1 MVIINYLITVQVK
14 FVKICRLIS
23 NNFFIAKL
31 IFKASPW
38 FVLLTIL
45 NAIRNEGLIYLEHT
59 YAISFI
65 LESVEFGRSSKEVLR
80 FLIIL
85 SGVMILSGI
94 YSTIYENYLKPIC
107 MPKIKQ
113 NFKEIMYQKAKSLDL
128 EYYDNPD
135 NYNDYVLAVKESENS
150 VERMLDLL
158 NTVVGSVTII
168 VCYGTF
174 FALKDITSVFFVLLS
189 FILSIAFQ
197 KKLSQVNYDIKIKR
211 NAIERKRDYI
221 GRVFYLNAYAKEL
234 RLNKAIYPIL
244 YKKYDDSNN
253 EIKDVVNG
261 YKKKKFKYELL
272 AGYLSGDFI
281 MDVIYI
287 SYLVYKAAVLK
298 LISYSSVVVLYNSSG
313 NLRRGFINIK
323 EFFAKFIDMSLYVEK
338 IRAFLACES
347 KLKQEGEAHVDDSKY
362 GFVFKNVTFSY
373 NKMAT
378 NILNGLNL
386 SIEPNQKVAIVG
398 CNGAG
403 KTTLIKLLLRL
414 YDVDSGT
421 IFYGDKNI
429 NEYDLE
435 DYRRNIGVVFQDFQM
450 FAVSLGENV
459 VMDRMKDEDRDAVYS
474 TIKKSGL
481 EKKMNNLD
489 KGIDTPITKEFWE
502 NGTELSGGEKQ
513 KLAIARGY
521 YRDAKLIIL
530 DEPSS
535 ALDPVSEYNL
545 NEFIFKTASDKTVV
559 FISHRL
565 STTRKADKIYVIDDG
580 KVVEEGTHKELLK
593 KGEKYAEMW
602 FAQAAKYSS
611 IVS

>member
-1 MVIINYLITVQVK
+1 M
-14 FVKICRLIS
+14 
-23 NNFFIAKL
+23 
-31 IFKASPW
+31 
-38 FVLLTIL
+38 
-45 NAIRNEGLIYLEHT
+45 EHT
-59 YAISFI
+59 YAISFV
-65 LESVEFGRSSKEVLR
+65 LESVEFGRSPKEVLR
-80 FLIIL
+80 FLLIL

-94 YSTIYENYLKPIC
+94 YSTVYENYWKPIC

-113 NFKEIMYQKAKSLDL
+113 NFKEMMYQKAKSLDL

-150 VERMLDLL
+150 VERMIDLL

-168 VCYGTF
+168 ICYGTF
-174 FALKDITSVFFVLLS
+174 FALKDITSIFFVLLT
-189 FILSIAFQ
+189 FILSIVFQ
-197 KKLSQVNYDIKIKR
+197 KKLSQVNYDIKIKS
-211 NAIERKRDYI
+211 NALERKRDYI

-244 YKKYDDSNN
+244 YKKYDDSND

-261 YKKKKFKYELL
+261 YKNEKFKYELL

-287 SYLVYKAAVLK
+287 SYLVYKAAVLRS
-298 LISYSSVVVLYNSSG
+298 ISYSNVVVMYNSSG

-323 EFFAKFIDMSLYVEK
+323 EFFSKFIDMSLYVEK
-338 IRAFLACES
+338 IRAFLACKS
-347 KLKQEGEAHVDDSKY
+347 KLKQVGKTYIDNSKH
-362 GFVFKNVTFSY
+362 GFKFKDVTFSY
-373 NKMAT
+373 NKA
-378 NILNGLNL
+378 NILKGINL

-414 YDVDSGT
+414 YDVDSGN

-435 DYRRNIGVVFQDFQM
+435 DYRKNIGVVFQDFQM

-459 VMDRMKDEDRDAVYS
+459 VMDKMKDEDRDAVCL

-481 EKKMNNLD
+481 EQKMNSLD

-502 NGTELSGGEKQ
+502 NGVELSGGEKQ

-521 YRDAKLIIL
+521 YKEAKLIIL

-535 ALDPVSEYNL
+535 ALDPISEYNL
-545 NEFIFKTASDKTVV
+545 NEFIFKTASDKTVI

-565 STTRKADKIYVIDDG
+565 STTRKADKIYVIDEG
-580 KVVEEGTHKELLK
+580 KVVEEGTHEELLK

-611 IVS
+611 IVN